1 MDDPITA
8 FDLQRMLLGDHP
20 ALFYAEIL
28 FRTVVIYAYTLT
40 LIRWIGGR
48 SVAQLSMVDLL
59 LVIALGSAVGDA
71 TFYPEVPLFH
81 AMLVITLIVGLNKL
95 LDTLIER
102 FDVAKRLIDGRI
114 ITVVSD
120 SRILCDAL
128 AQRDL
133 SPLEIKSMLRMQ
145 GISNLGQIESAYL
158 EAGGG
163 LSVFRRA
170 HAIPGLA
177 IVPPTEIELPPAPYA
192 GAEAEI
198 CCTNCGARRA
208 GGAARPEQACSDCQR
223 DQGWTSASR
232 PRPADDDRQPGG

>member
-1 MDDPITA
+1 MDDPIIA
-8 FDLQRMLLGDHP
+8 FDLQRMFLGDHP
-20 ALFYAEIL
+20 VLFYAEIL

-71 TFYPEVPLFH
+71 TFYPEVPLLH
-81 AMLVITLIVGLNKL
+81 AMLVITVIVGLNKL

-102 FDVAKRLIDGRI
+102 YNIAKRIIDGR
-114 ITVVSD
+114 TLPVVVD

-133 SPLEIKSMLRMQ
+133 SPLEIKSMLRVQ
-145 GISNLGQIESAYL
+145 GISNLGQIEVAYL

-170 HAIPGLA
+170 QAIPGLP
-177 IVPPTEIELPPAPYA
+177 IVPPMEIEPPSPLSDFA
-192 GAEAEI
+192 GREDV
-198 CCTNCGARRA
+198 CCMNCGARRA
-208 GGAARPEQACSDCQR
+208 VDRAQHDLACADCHR
-223 DQGWTSASR
+223 EQGWTLATC
-232 PRPADDDRQPGG
+232 PRPADADQP

>member
-1 MDDPITA
+1 MDPIIA
-8 FDLQRMLLGDHP
+8 FDLQRMFLGEHP
-20 ALFYAEIL
+20 PLFYAEIL

-102 FDVAKRLIDGRI
+102 YNVAKRIIDGR
-114 ITVVSD
+114 TLPVVVD

-133 SPLEIKSMLRMQ
+133 SPLEIKSMLRVQ
-145 GISNLGQIESAYL
+145 GISNLGQIEVAYL

-170 HAIPGLA
+170 QAIPGLP
-177 IVPPTEIELPPAPYA
+177 IVPPMEVEPPSPLADIA
-192 GAEAEI
+192 GREDV
-198 CCTNCGARRA
+198 CCLNCGARR
-208 GGAARPEQACSDCQR
+208 GADRAEQDLACPDCHR
-223 DQGWTSASR
+223 EQGWIAATC
-232 PRPADDDRQPGG
+232 PRPADADQR

>member
-8 FDLQRMLLGDHP
+8 FDLQRMFLGDHP

-102 FDVAKRLIDGRI
+102 YNVAKRIIDGRTI
-114 ITVVSD
+114 PVVVD

-128 AQRDL
+128 AHRDL
-133 SPLEIKSMLRMQ
+133 SPLEIKSMLRVQ
-145 GISNLGQIESAYL
+145 GISNLGQIEVAYL

-170 HAIPGLA
+170 QAIPGLP
-177 IVPPTEIELPPAPYA
+177 IVPPMEVEPPSPLADFA
-192 GAEAEI
+192 GREGV
-198 CCTNCGARRA
+198 CCMNCGARR
-208 GGAARPEQACSDCQR
+208 GADRADQDLACADCHR
-223 DQGWTSASR
+223 EQGWTLASC
-232 PRPADDDRQPGG
+232 PRPADADQR

>member
-1 MDDPITA
+1 MADPIVA
-8 FDLQRMLLGDHP
+8 FDLQRMFLGDHP
-20 ALFYAEIL
+20 ALFYAEII
-28 FRTVVIYAYTLT
+28 FRTALVYGYTLT

-102 FDVAKRLIDGRI
+102 SDVAKRLIDGRT

-120 SRILCDAL
+120 SRILCEAL

-133 SPLEIKSMLRMQ
+133 SPLEIKSMLRMR
-145 GISNLGQIESAYL
+145 GISNLGEIESAYL
-158 EAGGG
+158 EASGG

-170 HAIPGLA
+170 QAIPGLA
-177 IVPPTEIELPPAPYA
+177 IVPPLEVETPAAPQP
-192 GAEAEI
+192 GAKAEI

-208 GGAARPEQACSDCQR
+208 GRSARPDLPCPDCHR
-223 DQGWTSASR
+223 DQGWTATTC
-232 PRPADDDRQPGG
+232 PPPGG